1 MGLEHLDLPLSN
13 TWFVEEL
20 QFSSV
25 QFSCSVVSDSLW
37 PHGLQHARL
46 PCPWPTPGACSNSC
60 QSSRWY
66 HPASSSSAVHLPVWI
81 TYAQLCLSSLLRGAP
96 VSSMSVISQW
106 GVITLQPLS
115 LHIDTSQSWH
125 WFQCFLFFSVPS
137 FSGSCPILFSRSQQP
152 MLTHTT
158 ADMDASGSVTLGGP
172 GQIWHVKH
180 DSEFFDSS
188 SKKRL
193 VGRWGRGGCGL
204 SISLYLENVYV
215 SDCNDQEKMAEM
227 ILYRLPSQPLR
238 TWQVPSRGF
247 FIKLPPRA
255 LSHVSPTTWDH
266 CAAEASRG
274 ALASGPSW
282 AQPARPSLPGCQ
294 TRAWRHIGPS
304 IQPIHQA

>member
-1 MGLEHLDLPLSN
+1 M
-13 TWFVEEL
+13 
-20 QFSSV
+20 
-25 QFSCSVVSDSLW
+25 
-37 PHGLQHARL
+37 
-46 PCPWPTPGACSNSC
+46 
-60 QSSRWY
+60 
-66 HPASSSSAVHLPVWI
+66 
-81 TYAQLCLSSLLRGAP
+81 
-96 VSSMSVISQW
+96 
-106 GVITLQPLS
+106 ITLQPLS

-227 ILYRLPSQPLR
+227 ILYQLPSQPLR
-238 TWQVPSRGF
+238 TWQVPSHGF

-255 LSHVSPTTWDH
+255 LSHVKSNYLRPL
-266 CAAEASRG
+266 CCRG
-274 ALASGPSW
+274 QQRCSGQWPQLS
-282 AQPARPSLPGCQ
+282 PARQAIPAWVPDTCMKTHWTLHSTHPPGIDPEQPQPKPQRAEELP
-294 TRAWRHIGPS
+294 I
-304 IQPIHQA
+304 